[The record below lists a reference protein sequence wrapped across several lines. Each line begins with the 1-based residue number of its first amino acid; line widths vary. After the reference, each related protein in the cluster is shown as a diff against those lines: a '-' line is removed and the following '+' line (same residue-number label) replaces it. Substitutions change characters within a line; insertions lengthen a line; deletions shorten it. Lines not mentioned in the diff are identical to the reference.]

1 MTCASSPQQ
10 DIPVMMLDSV
20 MIMSRFITLVTPMV
34 EKSIMDKMTFNY
46 QLSTVAPEV
55 DARSMP
61 AQFQW
66 QLQ

>member
-34 EKSIMDKMTFNY
+34 EKSIMDKMTF
-46 QLSTVAPEV
+46 EI
-55 DARSMP
+55 
-61 AQFQW
+61 
-66 QLQ
+66 